1 MLFKHMVDSEIQL
14 VFLHESLAEDI
25 FKLVDSDRTYLSKW
39 LPWVNS
45 TKSSDDTK
53 HFIKDSISKYANG
66 TMMTCVIEYQQNIVG
81 LIGYNLIDQSL
92 QKVEIGYWLSSR
104 YQGNGIITRS
114 CNFLIDNAFQNMQM
128 DTVQISVAKNNRPSR
143 KVCER
148 LGLVLEGIIS
158 NSGKVNNQIHDHAI
172 YSIKK
177 KKT

>member
-53 HFIKDSISKYANG
+53 QFIKDSISKYAKG
-66 TMMTCVIEYQQNIVG
+66 TMMACAIEYQQNIVG
-81 LIGYNLIDQSL
+81 LISYNLIDRSL

-114 CNFLIDNAFQNMQM
+114 CKFLIDNAFEKLQVEK
-128 DTVQISVAKNNRPSR
+128 VQIRVAKDNMPSR

-158 NSGKVNNQIHDHAI
+158 NSEKVNDQIYDHAV
-172 YSIKK
+172 YSIKNN
-177 KKT
+177 KT